1 MRLVRAFVIAV
12 LLATVAGWP
21 VAGQPPAEHPRVAQA
36 LELARIWLEAQRA
49 YDQIPGVSAAIVYD
63 QQILWAGAYGLAD
76 VEAGRPAR
84 VDTIYSICSI
94 SKLFTSVAVLEQRDA
109 GKLRLDDP
117 VRKYLPW
124 FRIKPAEGES
134 TDVSIEGLL
143 THASGLPRESDYPYW
158 TGPAFDFPTREQVI
172 DRLSS
177 QQMLYPSETVFQD
190 SNLGLSLAGE
200 VASAAAGRPYADLV
214 RQDIL
219 GPLGLLSTT
228 PEMPAGERGKRL
240 ATGYSGLGREGKRQA
255 VPFFTAKGI
264 APAAGYASTVE
275 DLARFAEW
283 QFRLLGKGG
292 TEILKATTLREMQ
305 RVHWIDP
312 DFTNS
317 YGLGFS
323 VWRSGDKTFVGHG
336 GSCPGFRSHLLIK
349 PDEKVATVFMANA
362 QGVNASQYAQRLYD
376 IVGPVVAAAMKD
388 KEKPPAQPDPAL
400 AAYVG
405 SYTNTFGGTE
415 IAVFFWEDG
424 LAMLALPAAD
434 PLAALSKLRK
444 VGDHTFRLVR
454 KDGTLAEPYVF
465 EIGPDGKARRF
476 TVHSNPYERRR

>member
-177 QQMLYPSETVFQD
+177 QQMLYPSETVFQVLEPRPFARRRGRLRGGWAAVCGPGAPGHPRAARLVEHD
-190 SNLGLSLAGE
+190 TRD
-200 VASAAAGRPYADLV
+200 ASRRARQAPGDRIQRPWARGKTAGRAILHGKGHRPGGGLRVDGRGPGTV
-214 RQDIL
+214 RRMAV
-219 GPLGLLSTT
+219 P
-228 PEMPAGERGKRL
+228 PAGQGRHRDPQGDDASRNAARALDRPRL
-240 ATGYSGLGREGKRQA
+240 HELG
-255 VPFFTAKGI
+255 TAWG
-264 APAAGYASTVE
+264 S
-275 DLARFAEW
+275 
-283 QFRLLGKGG
+283 
-292 TEILKATTLREMQ
+292 
-305 RVHWIDP
+305 
-312 DFTNS
+312 
-317 YGLGFS
+317 
-323 VWRSGDKTFVGHG
+323 RSGGAATR
-336 GSCPGFRSHLLIK
+336 RSS
-349 PDEKVATVFMANA
+349 DT
-362 QGVNASQYAQRLYD
+362 G
-376 IVGPVVAAAMKD
+376 
-388 KEKPPAQPDPAL
+388 DPAR
-400 AAYVG
+400 ASG
-405 SYTNTFGGTE
+405 RTCSSSPT
-415 IAVFFWEDG
+415 
-424 LAMLALPAAD
+424 
-434 PLAALSKLRK
+434 RK
-444 VGDHTFRLVR
+444 WPRCSWPTR
-454 KDGTLAEPYVF
+454 KA
-465 EIGPDGKARRF
+465 
-476 TVHSNPYERRR
+476 